1 MMLIWRDLQITA
13 THSGAAPIDMT
24 NNIGYSLVFPTKDEE
39 RCIPILYEQ
48 LLRFLK
54 ELDGPAEVIF
64 VDDGS
69 TDQSLQLLRGYQEQD
84 QRLKIIELSRNFGHQ
99 VAMTAGLDFAK
110 GQAVIVLDADMQHP
124 LSAVHDMIREWKNGY
139 EIVYG
144 VRQVRNRKNF
154 FKTATARIFYRLF
167 NKLTATRIP
176 VDVGD
181 FRLIDRKALDAFLAM
196 RERNRFV
203 RGMFAWV
210 GFKAKGV
217 PYVEEERMAGGTKY
231 PLGKMVRLA
240 FDAIISFSDLPLQIA
255 IFLGLFTALSSMT
268 LGIIYL
274 FQKLTGGYTVRGW
287 ASLAV
292 LISFLGGIIIMLLGI
307 LGLYVGRIYEET
319 KARPLYVIRNIYESD
334 KEISQ
339 K

>member
-1 MMLIWRDLQITA
+1 
-13 THSGAAPIDMT
+13 MT
-24 NNIGYSLVFPTKDEE
+24 NSVGYSLIFPIKDEE
-39 RCIPILYEQ
+39 QSVPILYEQ

-139 EIVYG
+139 EIIYG
-144 VRQVRNRKNF
+144 VRQVRTSKNF
-154 FKTATARIFYRLF
+154 FKTATARVFYRLF
-167 NKLTATRIP
+167 NKLTSTRIP

-210 GFKAKGV
+210 GFKAKGI
-217 PYVEEERMAGGTKY
+217 PYVEGGRMAGSTKY

-255 IFLGLFTALSSMT
+255 IFLGLFTALSSVT

-274 FQKLTGGYTVRGW
+274 IQKLTGGYTVRGW

-292 LISFLGGIIIMLLGI
+292 LISFLGGVIIMLLGI

-334 KEISQ
+334 QEISQ
-339 K
+339 N